1 MNNRKSVDRAVTEA
15 ERLTQVWGDN
25 PKFSMGDMTLEK
37 LKAETDKLR
46 NLRKSRDELRV
57 QLSKLVDDT
66 KDQLRLIDSLNT
78 RGRSG
83 MKAIFGPDS
92 AQYAQVG
99 GTRQSERK
107 SPATNKQKSLAA

>member
-1 MNNRKSVDRAVTEA
+1 MTSRKSIDHVVTES
-15 ERLTQVWGDN
+15 ERLAQVWGDN
-25 PKFSMGDMTLEK
+25 PKFAMGDISLET

-46 NLRKSRDELRV
+46 NLRKSRDEMRV
-57 QLSKLVDDT
+57 ELSKLVDDT
-66 KDQLRLIDSLNT
+66 KDQQKLVASLNT

-107 SPATNKQKSLAA
+107 STVSNKQKSLAA

>member
-1 MNNRKSVDRAVTEA
+1 
-15 ERLTQVWGDN
+15 
-25 PKFSMGDMTLEK
+25 MGDMTLEK

-46 NLRKSRDELRV
+46 NLRQLRDEMRV

-66 KDQLRLIDSLNT
+66 KDQLQLIDSLNT

-92 AQYAQVG
+92 AQYAQ
-99 GTRQSERK
+99 E
-107 SPATNKQKSLAA
+107 